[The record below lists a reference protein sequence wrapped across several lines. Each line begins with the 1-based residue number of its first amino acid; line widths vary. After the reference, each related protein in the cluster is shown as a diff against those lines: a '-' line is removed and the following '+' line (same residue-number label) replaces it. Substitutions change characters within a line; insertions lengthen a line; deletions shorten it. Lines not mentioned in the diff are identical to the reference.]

1 MRRLIT
7 AIVATAAITL
17 TLAFPMGAV
26 ARTNWV
32 CEVPGEG
39 SVTFVSAADA
49 ARHGITLAN
58 EKAGAV
64 FNSQFGEVCTVVSA

>member
-1 MRRLIT
+1 MSRLIA
-7 AIVATAAITL
+7 AIVAVAAITL
-17 TLAFPMGAV
+17 VLALPAGAG

-49 ARHGITLAN
+49 ALHGITQAN
-58 EKAGAV
+58 GKAGAV
-64 FNSQFGEVCTVVSA
+64 FATQFDESCTVVSG

>member
-1 MRRLIT
+1 
-7 AIVATAAITL
+7 
-17 TLAFPMGAV
+17 
-26 ARTNWV
+26 V

-64 FNSQFGEVCTVVSA
+64 FNSQFGEACTVVSA